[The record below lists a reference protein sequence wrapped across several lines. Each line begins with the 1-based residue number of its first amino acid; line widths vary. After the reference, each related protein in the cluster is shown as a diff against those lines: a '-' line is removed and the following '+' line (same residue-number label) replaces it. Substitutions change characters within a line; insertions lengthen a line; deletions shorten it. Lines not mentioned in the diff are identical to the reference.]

1 MVAATPR
8 TIHHVAL
15 PTHRGVAGR
24 SGALADSS
32 AAGRLAA
39 DGATLHIIEM
49 RRNPLHPA
57 NTAAVAAARGVIAAI
72 EPDVVHGHSS
82 IGGMVARLAARANG
96 VPCVHT
102 PNGLMT
108 SAAAVTFERVL
119 GRMTDRFIAVS
130 PSEAEQ
136 VVALGI
142 VPAWRVVTI
151 PNGVTLETP
160 AVGAVDPVDLR
171 ERLGLPPATPLVAT
185 VARVAAQKAPE
196 QFVRACAEVARRRPA
211 VHFLLVGLGPLQHVV
226 DREVAAGG
234 LAGRFHQIPHLADA
248 GAAMAQFDVFVLLSR
263 YEGGPYAPLEAMRA
277 AVPVVA
283 SDVVGNRD
291 TVHSGVTGFLT
302 PFGEPAAAA
311 TAIVTLLDDRVR
323 RTGIVA
329 AAGDR
334 LQRDFDVRL
343 MGERL
348 ASVYAELAAGGAAA
362 TRHSTRKL
370 PQASSGQSSKWPDAT
385 ASQ

>member
-32 AAGRLAA
+32 AARRLGA

-57 NTAAVAAARGVIAAI
+57 NTVAVAAARRVIAAI
-72 EPDVVHGHSS
+72 QPDVVHGHSS

-96 VPCVHT
+96 VPSVHT

-142 VPAWRVVTI
+142 VPAWRVVMI

-160 AVGAVDPVDLR
+160 AIGAVDLR
-171 ERLGLPPATPLVAT
+171 GRLGLPPATPLVGT

-196 QFVRACAEVARRRPA
+196 QFVRACAEVARRRPGCA
-211 VHFLLVGLGPLQHVV
+211 LP
-226 DREVAAGG
+226 AGG
-234 LAGRFHQIPHLADA
+234 PRP
-248 GAAMAQFDVFVLLSR
+248 
-263 YEGGPYAPLEAMRA
+263 APA
-277 AVPVVA
+277 
-283 SDVVGNRD
+283 
-291 TVHSGVTGFLT
+291 
-302 PFGEPAAAA
+302 
-311 TAIVTLLDDRVR
+311 R
-323 RTGIVA
+323 R
-329 AAGDR
+329 R
-334 LQRDFDVRL
+334 
-343 MGERL
+343 
-348 ASVYAELAAGGAAA
+348 
-362 TRHSTRKL
+362 
-370 PQASSGQSSKWPDAT
+370 P
-385 ASQ
+385 